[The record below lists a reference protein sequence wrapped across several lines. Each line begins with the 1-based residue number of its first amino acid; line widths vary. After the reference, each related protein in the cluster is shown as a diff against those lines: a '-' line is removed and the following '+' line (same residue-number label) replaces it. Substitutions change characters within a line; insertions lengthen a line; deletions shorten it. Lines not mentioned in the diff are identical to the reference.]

1 MPAAK
6 VRENFLFF
14 LELAFGRR
22 EFVAR
27 LGELFRITLLED
39 FRLER
44 RGIERLAESFRG
56 LALLREL
63 ALEPLDGG
71 VARIGLGWRGLAT
84 VIRRGRL
91 L

>member
-1 MPAAK
+1 MPAAE
-6 VRENFLFF
+6 VRENFLFL
-14 LELAFGRR
+14 LELAFARR

-27 LGELFRITLLED
+27 LGELFSITLLED
-39 FRLER
+39 FRFER
-44 RGIERLAESFRG
+44 RGIERLAERLRG
-56 LALLREL
+56 FALLREL

-71 VARIGLGWRGLAT
+71 IARIGLGWRGLVT